1 MVVYL
6 LKEYNID
13 HYVKSKTV
21 CYHCCWT
28 WDTPEAQDLYKMLV
42 HTTHE
47 TFIHRIIYI
56 SLPSLGSKWSWQC
69 LLKPKTP
76 WNVMFRPQNGNEG
89 NCAVS
94 QQFLTSVC
102 VTSPFYWT
110 LYLMLFNFLW
120 LNRFIFF
127 AWSIT
132 QFLRDELDKC
142 FWNYLAILMYY
153 FLVELCIVICLS

>member
-1 MVVYL
+1 MGYDALIAPYLPVCTNDTILSLMPSRTTLWISSKSSIYVVLLVNWMVVYL

-21 CYHCCWT
+21 WYHCCWT

-47 TFIHRIIYI
+47 TFIHRIIYF

-76 WNVMFRPQNGNEG
+76 WSLVCGLQNKMQENR
-89 NCAVS
+89 
-94 QQFLTSVC
+94 
-102 VTSPFYWT
+102 
-110 LYLMLFNFLW
+110 
-120 LNRFIFF
+120 LNKLILIF
-127 AWSIT
+127 
-132 QFLRDELDKC
+132 EL
-142 FWNYLAILMYY
+142 
-153 FLVELCIVICLS
+153 